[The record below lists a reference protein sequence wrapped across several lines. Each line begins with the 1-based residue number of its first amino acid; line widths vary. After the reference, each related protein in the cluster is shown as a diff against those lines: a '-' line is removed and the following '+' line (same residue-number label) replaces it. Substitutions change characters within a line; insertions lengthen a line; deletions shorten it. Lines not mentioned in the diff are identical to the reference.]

1 MKQSQFSLRAAA
13 LCGLAAIQGASA
25 HLAAYTNGMY
35 CPKNTYQGPLT
46 NFTDPNHV
54 VYDPLFNLPKDAWF
68 LSKGRN
74 CWLAPPTGVWEIQ
87 ANSVIQVPWANS
99 ANSHGYYA
107 DGKEQN
113 ERPQPFSVTNPAV
126 IAAGLVSSSGGINS
140 PNMHAGNKSTA
151 AGTAVA
157 IAYKSNIYDVK
168 MEDFVVFTTA
178 PQTPFERLVTYNIPN
193 LKACNECLCATVW
206 IPDGYGQQ
214 NMYMA
219 PHKCKII
226 NPKGGQQPKT
236 PSLVPGPN
244 VRGPKQMIAAFQ
256 ANGNNVQWKGGQK
269 VPTYTSRMGFT
280 AGAQTDIF

>member
-1 MKQSQFSLRAAA
+1 MQQSQMSVRAAA
-13 LCGLAAIQGASA
+13 LFGLATLQGVTA
-25 HLAAYTNGMY
+25 HLAAYTPGMF
-35 CPKNTYQGPLT
+35 CPENSYKGPLT
-46 NFTDPNHV
+46 NFTDTNHV
-54 VYDPLFNLPKDAWF
+54 VFDPLFDLQQDSWF

-74 CWLAPPTGVWEIQ
+74 CWLAPPTGVWEIE
-87 ANSVIQVPWANS
+87 ANSVIQVPWANWQKS
-99 ANSHGYYA
+99 TGFYA
-107 DGKEQN
+107 DGKEQDQ
-113 ERPQPFSVTNPAV
+113 RPNPFSVTNPAV

-140 PNMHAGNKSTA
+140 PNLHAGNKSTA
-151 AGTAVA
+151 AGTAIA

-178 PQTPFERLVTYNIPN
+178 PQTPFERLVTYDIPN
-193 LKACNECLCATVW
+193 LKACEECLCATVW

-214 NMYMA
+214 NMYQA
-219 PHKCKII
+219 PHKCKIV
-226 NPKGGQQPKT
+226 NAKGGQQPKT

-256 ANGNNVQWKGGQK
+256 ASGNNVQWKHGQK

>member
-1 MKQSQFSLRAAA
+1 MKSEFSLRAAA

-46 NFTDPNHV
+46 NFTDKTLH
-54 VYDPLFNLPKDAWF
+54 VYDPLVGLKKDAWF

-74 CWLAPPTGVWEIQ
+74 CWLAPPVGVWEIK

-99 ANSHGYYA
+99 NNSHGYYA
-107 DGKEQN
+107 DGKELN

-157 IAYKSNIYDVK
+157 IAYKSNIWDVK

-178 PQTPFERLVTYNIPN
+178 PQTPFERLVSYNIPN
-193 LKACNECLCATVW
+193 LKACNDCLCATVW
-206 IPDGYGQQ
+206 IPDGFGQQ

-226 NPKGGQQPKT
+226 NPNGGQQPKT

-256 ANGNNVQWKGGQK
+256 AEGNNVQWARPQK